1 MLTPTYGVSNP
12 SLWGWVGQ
20 VAGRDLDE
28 RKWTMQEM
36 NTYNVT
42 FAADWGWIG
51 TTMTAPTEDEAIE
64 SARDYLHAEAG
75 IPWDVICTMPH
86 VEGEYVGVGVA

>member
-1 MLTPTYGVSNP
+1 
-12 SLWGWVGQ
+12 
-20 VAGRDLDE
+20 
-28 RKWTMQEM
+28 MQEL

-42 FAADWGWIG
+42 FVADWGWIG

-86 VEGEYVGVGVA
+86 VEGEYVGALVTTVRYSDALVED

>member
-1 MLTPTYGVSNP
+1 MSNTVV
-12 SLWGWVGQ
+12 L
-20 VAGRDLDE
+20 
-28 RKWTMQEM
+28 

-51 TTMTAPTEDEAIE
+51 TTMNAPDEDEAVE

-75 IPWDVICTMPH
+75 IPWDVMCTMPH
-86 VEGEYVGVGVA
+86 IEAEYVGIVTA

>member
-1 MLTPTYGVSNP
+1 MLTPTWGVSGP
-12 SLWGWVGQ
+12 RLVAGVGQ
-20 VAGRDLDE
+20 VVGSGLDE
-28 RKWTMQEM
+28 RKWTMQEL

-51 TTMTAPTEDEAIE
+51 ATVTAASEDEAIDR
-64 SARDYLHAEAG
+64 ARDCLHAEAG
-75 IPWDVICTMPH
+75 IPWGVICTMPH